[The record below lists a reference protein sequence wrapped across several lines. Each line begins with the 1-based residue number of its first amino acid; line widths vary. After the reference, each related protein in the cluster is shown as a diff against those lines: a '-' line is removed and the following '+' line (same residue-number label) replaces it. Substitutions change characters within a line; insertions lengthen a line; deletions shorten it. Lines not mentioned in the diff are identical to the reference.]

1 MFYTSLRLRLILAFS
16 AMVSLI
22 LFVGVVTYRINEDVR
37 NDVAGLRASN
47 FKDLRGQDLS
57 QIGLEIEGY
66 WNNNG
71 TFMATKVTQ
80 EPIPRR
86 PQLRGAIQSVAS
98 ATRVIRIYG
107 VDVQVVDATESA
119 DESGAKVDF
128 NQLRVNARVELACR
142 IDEQGRWIAVR
153 IQQKNVKLSDK
164 VKGTATGQSS
174 DGETP
179 AFIEIQGL
187 KVMLEAQAERSPDSA
202 LARIDSGTQM
212 MRVLQD
218 CRTAAH
224 AYVAAT
230 KRTDTLPTD
239 TEPPINGPESKRVD
253 DAAVSFQRIL
263 QSARSGN
270 QKESAQS
277 GDFQQQFEELEK
289 LAKELDLHTDALK
302 DARGE
307 GLMAA
312 RAYLDERFEP
322 FLDRLFKFVYMF
334 LEKSNEELRDQLRDV
349 QVHVDTT
356 TEVALSTS
364 AVAVALALMLGFLVW
379 RSIMNPI
386 RALQVAAVALGK
398 GRLETRVLVSSRD
411 EIGVLATAFNRMA
424 GELASTTVS
433 VKGLESMFESMAAG
447 VIVCDQSGRITNTNR
462 AAQLLVNRTP
472 AELVGSM
479 FETICRLPA
488 AAFKVTTAVDS
499 ISAERTFVQ
508 RGGSDLPV
516 SLSVAELRLADGQL
530 QGHVFVAQDLTPIKR
545 IEAQLRE
552 SLGEKEMLLRE
563 VHHRVKNNMQVIS
576 SLLAMQSAGADP
588 QVLKRLEESQNR
600 IRTIAL
606 IHEQLYQS
614 TEVSKIDTR
623 SYLSIL
629 SDHLLQSFGM
639 ADRVT
644 IVQNVDK
651 IDFDLDECLA
661 CGLIVNELLTNSM
674 KYAFPNERSGTIRL
688 SLYQLPN
695 GVGILEVADDGA
707 GIQDHDLSKPTHKTL
722 GTSLIAKLARQLR
735 GRVETDSVDGMTV
748 RIVMTRSTAA
758 KQVSV

>member
-1 MFYTSLRLRLILAFS
+1 
-16 AMVSLI
+16 MVSLI

>member
-1 MFYTSLRLRLILAFS
+1 
-16 AMVSLI
+16 MVSLI
-22 LFVGVVTYRINEDVR
+22 LFVGVVTYRINEEVR

-47 FKDLRGQDLS
+47 FKDLRGQELS

-107 VDVQVVDATESA
+107 VDVQVDDATESA
-119 DESGAKVDF
+119 DESGAKFDF

-174 DGETP
+174 DGEAP
-179 AFIEIQGL
+179 SFIEIQGL
-187 KVMLEAQAERSPDSA
+187 KVMLEAQTERSPDSA
-202 LARIDSGTQM
+202 LARIDSGAQM

-230 KRTDTLPTD
+230 KRTDTLSTD
-239 TEPPINGPESKRVD
+239 TEPPITGPESKRVD

-379 RSIMNPI
+379 RSIMHPI

>member
-1 MFYTSLRLRLILAFS
+1 
-16 AMVSLI
+16 MVSLI

-164 VKGTATGQSS
+164 VKGTATAQSS

-179 AFIEIQGL
+179 SFIEIQGL
-187 KVMLEAQAERSPDSA
+187 KVMLEAPAERSPDSA

-270 QKESAQS
+270 QKASAQS

-349 QVHVDTT
+349 QVHVNTT

-488 AAFKVTTAVDS
+488 AALKVTTAVDS

-629 SDHLLQSFGM
+629 SAHLLQSFGM

-674 KYAFPNERSGTIRL
+674 KYAFPNERRGTIRL

-707 GIQDHDLSKPTHKTL
+707 GIQDHDLSKPTRKTL

-735 GRVETDSVDGMTV
+735 GRVETDSVDGTTV